1 MSKKQKRILKKLNSF
16 KFKEIHNR
24 SKEDFFKIYCNQI
37 KSRNILLIMFFV
49 SVLFIVGTIT
59 INPEYSITL
68 VLCLV
73 FLEIS
78 FCLVTIREDTTII
91 NKLRG
96 NPKIKSVE
104 VSIPVELANAICLNT
119 RRNPVKYIKTFNK
132 DTEFS
137 DYETDITNGN
147 FDSFRYRLLLIKDK
161 KVFDN
166 FVEFCTNYD
175 SSDII
180 DLKIYYIDRNK
191 NIDIISLETEGE

>member
-1 MSKKQKRILKKLNSF
+1 
-16 KFKEIHNR
+16 
-24 SKEDFFKIYCNQI
+24 
-37 KSRNILLIMFFV
+37 MFFV

-96 NPKIKSVE
+96 NPKIKSIE